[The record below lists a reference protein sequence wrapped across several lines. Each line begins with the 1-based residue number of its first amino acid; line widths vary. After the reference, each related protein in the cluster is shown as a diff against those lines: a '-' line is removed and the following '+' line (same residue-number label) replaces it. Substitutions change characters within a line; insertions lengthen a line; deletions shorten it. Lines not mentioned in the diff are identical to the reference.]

1 MDKYST
7 KMEAIKISIQGNISI
22 IQENIEK
29 ALNRAGREGE
39 KVELIAVTKTVD
51 VDRINGAI
59 GTGISDIGENKV
71 QELEKKYDII
81 GDKVNYHMIGHL
93 QTNKV
98 KNIIGKTK
106 LVHSLDRISLAKE
119 LDKRSRS
126 NDIVTDVLI
135 QVNVAEEE
143 SKFGLEVDKVLYF
156 IEEILDFKNIKI
168 RGLMTIAPY
177 TTDTMLLRNVFRT
190 LFNLK
195 ENIINRNYNNLSMDY
210 LSMGMTNDYELAIEE
225 GSNIVR
231 IGSAIFGKRNY

>member
-1 MDKYST
+1 
-7 KMEAIKISIQGNISI
+7 MEAIKISIQGNISI

-51 VDRINGAI
+51 VDRINEAI

-195 ENIINRNYNNLSMDY
+195 ENIINRNYNNLFMDY

>member
-1 MDKYST
+1 
-7 KMEAIKISIQGNISI
+7 MEAIKISIQGNISI

-51 VDRINGAI
+51 VDRINEAI